1 MSMVALDLE
10 TTGLDVRQ
18 DKIIEI
24 GMIRFDGAKILETYQ
39 TFVNPDRPIPPAV
52 SQLTHITNPMVSNAP
67 HILDVLGEVSD
78 FVGTD
83 TIVGHNVLFD
93 LGFLR
98 RYKILTKNRF
108 TDTYDLA
115 SVLLPRAGRYKLSAL
130 AEQFNIDAEG
140 KHRAVADCTMTLK
153 LYNKLIEKAY
163 ELPFEL
169 LTVLVNTAGSAPWAG
184 TGPLREVLSAR
195 AKRGEKYSSSKLF
208 KFPVFA
214 PKWDGEEFE
223 LKPAEYP
230 KELDAAKL
238 SEIISADGAFSR
250 HSARFEP
257 REQQIEMLQTVSE
270 AFSKGHHM
278 LIEAGTGTGK
288 SFAYLIPAFHWAMQN
303 GERVVISTN
312 TINLQ
317 DQLINK
323 DIPELEEILGTE
335 LRATVQ
341 KGRGNYLCPQRFASL
356 QTRQASTAEEMRV
369 LGKVLV
375 WLYEKG
381 TGDRG
386 DLNINGPIEGEVW
399 NRISAENEGC
409 RPNSCPFKK
418 KNQCPFFSIRT
429 QAQHSQVIIVNHALL
444 LADAVYAKGVL
455 PEYRYLIIDE
465 GHHLESAAT
474 GAMSFKTSLFE
485 INRVLQ
491 DTGTINSG
499 YLGRLLTALQP
510 ELTDET
516 YEKVRNIA
524 EKVTERSES
533 LMQELRNLFDCLR
546 RFMDE
551 ARENRPLNIY
561 GQQLRLT
568 TASRSADGWDEIE
581 IVWDNCEKL
590 MGSIL
595 KKCSK
600 LISFLEENIENDSDD
615 ELIELSSLFKGVI
628 NQFDKIHETLDAL
641 FMNPDPQ
648 TVYWIDL
655 SGSSS
660 RIILCSAPMSVG
672 SLLQETLWNTNES
685 VIITSATLTTSM
697 QFDYIRE
704 RLSAE
709 DADELS
715 VGSPF
720 DYEKAVMLCTPSDV
734 PDPNSPSSQH
744 VLDQTLINL
753 CKTIGGRTL
762 VLFTSYAQLKRTS
775 NNISAELGRA
785 GITVFEQGEGISPSA
800 LLQTFRNTEKAILLG
815 TRSFWEGVDIQG
827 DALSVVVIAKLPF
840 DVPSDPIIAARAE
853 SFENPF
859 GEYSLPE
866 AILKFRQGFGR
877 LIRSRTD
884 RGLVIIMDNRISTKR
899 YGQEFINSIPR
910 CTRRTD
916 SVRELP
922 GLAARW
928 LRQDKSS

>member
-1 MSMVALDLE
+1 MVALDLE
-10 TTGLDVRQ
+10 TTGLDIRQ

-24 GMIRFDGAKILETYQ
+24 GMVRFDGTKLLETYQ

-52 SQLTHITNPMVSNAP
+52 SQLTHITNPMVSSAP
-67 HILDVLGEVSD
+67 HILDVLDEVADFIGSD
-78 FVGTD
+78 AV
-83 TIVGHNVLFD
+83 VGHNVLFD

-98 RYKILTKNRF
+98 RYKILTQNRY

-130 AEQFNIDAEG
+130 AEQFGIDAEG
-140 KHRAVADCTMTLK
+140 KHRAVADCTMTMK

-169 LTVLVNTAGSAPWAG
+169 LTALINTAGNAPWAG
-184 TGPLREVLSAR
+184 TGPLREVLAAR
-195 AKRGEKYSSSKLF
+195 TKRGERFGSSKFF
-208 KFPVFA
+208 KFPVFT
-214 PKWDGEEFE
+214 PKWEGEQYE

-230 KELDAAKL
+230 KELDIDQL
-238 SEIISADGAFSR
+238 SSIISAGGAFSR
-250 HSARFEP
+250 HFERFEP
-257 REQQIEMLQTVSE
+257 RDQQIEMLQSVSE
-270 AFSKGHHM
+270 AFSQGHHM

-288 SFAYLIPAFHWAMQN
+288 SFAYLIPAFSWAMQN

-323 DIPELEEILGTE
+323 DIPELEKILETE
-335 LRATVQ
+335 LRVTVQ
-341 KGRGNYLCPQRFASL
+341 KGRGNYLCPQRFAAM
-356 QTRQASTAEEMRV
+356 QARQASTAEEMRV

-375 WLYEKG
+375 WLYENG

-386 DLNINGPIEGEVW
+386 DININGPIEAEVW
-399 NRISAENEGC
+399 SRISAENEGC
-409 RPNSCPFKK
+409 RPNTCPFKK

-455 PEYRYLIIDE
+455 PEYHYLIIDE

-491 DTGTINSG
+491 DIGTINSG
-499 YLGRLLTALQP
+499 YTGRLLTAMQP
-510 ELTDET
+510 DLTDET
-516 YEKVRNIA
+516 YEKLRNII
-524 EKVTERSES
+524 EKLTERSES
-533 LMQELRNLFDCLR
+533 LTQELRNLFDCLR

-551 ARENRPLNIY
+551 ARDNHPLTIY
-561 GQQLRLT
+561 GQQLRIT
-568 TASRSADGWDEIE
+568 SGVRSADGWDEIE
-581 IVWDNCEKL
+581 LVWDNCEKL

-595 KKCSK
+595 KKCTKILKFVDES
-600 LISFLEENIENDSDD
+600 LENDPDD
-615 ELIELSSLFKGVI
+615 EISELNSFFKGVF
-628 NQFDKIHETLDAL
+628 NQFDKIHETLEAL
-641 FMNPDPQ
+641 FMNPDSQ

-660 RIILCSAPMSVG
+660 RIILCAAPLSVG
-672 SLLQETLWNTNES
+672 PLLQETIWNTNDC
-685 VIITSATLTTSM
+685 VIVTSATLTTSM
-697 QFDYIRE
+697 HFDYIRE

-720 DYEKAVMLCTPSDV
+720 DYEKSVLLCTPSDV
-734 PDPNSPSSQH
+734 PEPNSPSAQH
-744 VLDQTLINL
+744 VLDRTLINL
-753 CKTIGGRTL
+753 SRAIGGRTL

-775 NNISAELGRA
+775 NNISAELNKA
-785 GITVFEQGEGISPSA
+785 GITVFEQGEGVSPSA

-877 LIRSRTD
+877 LIRSKTD
-884 RGLVIIMDNRISTKR
+884 KGLVVIMDNRISTKR

-916 SVRELP
+916 SVRDLP
-922 GLAARW
+922 RLAAQW
-928 LRQDKSS
+928 LKPDQSS